1 MYALLISLISSL
13 AVGFYIKQL
22 KISNEKNLFAFVFV
36 NYLTA
41 IVLSFSFFDIT
52 YSNFTFSPAYLLLLV
67 LCGILMPSIFLILNK
82 SLKYSGLARTDIFQR
97 MSLIIPVVL
106 SFQLF
111 GEEISNAKLL
121 AVFVSFI
128 SIILLLYKK
137 STNNGKYSVFYLIS
151 VFLGYGTIDVL
162 FKMIAV
168 HKNLDYTSVLT
179 FIFIICAMVSFIYF
193 WLVKGSLDI
202 KFLYL
207 GIVLGILNFSNIY
220 FYMKA
225 HKLFSESPT
234 LVFVTMNLGVI
245 IGGSLIGKYY
255 FREKLSKSVLLGLF
269 LAVISIILLALV
281 QLKII

>member
-1 MYALLISLISSL
+1 MYALLISLFSSL

-22 KISNEKNLFAFVFV
+22 KISSEKNLFALVLV

-41 IVLSFSFFDIT
+41 IVLSLSFFKVS
-52 YSNFTFSPAYLLLLV
+52 YSHFTFSPFYLVLLL

-97 MSLIIPVVL
+97 MSLIIPVTL

-111 GEEISNAKLL
+111 GEEISNAKSI
-121 AVFVSFI
+121 AIFTSFV

-137 STNNGKYSVFYLIS
+137 STNNGKYSVFYLIC
-151 VFLGYGTIDVL
+151 VFLGYGTIDTL
-162 FKMIAV
+162 FKMIAA
-168 HKNLDYTSVLT
+168 HKSLDYTSALT
-179 FIFIICAMVSFIYF
+179 FIFIICAIVSFIYF
-193 WLVKGSLDI
+193 WFVKGSFDL

-245 IGGSLIGKYY
+245 TGGSLIGRYY
-255 FREKLSKSVLLGLF
+255 FKEKLGKSVLLGIF

>member
-1 MYALLISLISSL
+1 MYALLISLFSSL

-22 KISNEKNLFAFVFV
+22 KISSEKNLFALVLV

-41 IVLSFSFFDIT
+41 IVLSLSFFKVS
-52 YSNFTFSPAYLLLLV
+52 YSHFTFSPFYLVLLL

-97 MSLIIPVVL
+97 MSLIIPVAL

-111 GEEISNAKLL
+111 GEEISNAKSI
-121 AVFVSFI
+121 AIFTSFVSI
-128 SIILLLYKK
+128 MLLLYKK
-137 STNNGKYSVFYLIS
+137 STNNGKYSVFYLIC
-151 VFLGYGTIDVL
+151 VFLGYGTIDTL
-162 FKMIAV
+162 FKMIAA
-168 HKNLDYTSVLT
+168 HKSLDYTSVLT
-179 FIFIICAMVSFIYF
+179 FIFIICAIVSFIYF
-193 WLVKGSLDI
+193 WFVKGSFDL

-245 IGGSLIGKYY
+245 IGGSLIGRYY
-255 FREKLSKSVLLGLF
+255 FKEKLGKSVLLGIF

>member
-1 MYALLISLISSL
+1 MYVLLISLFSSL
-13 AVGFYIKQL
+13 CVGFYIKHL
-22 KISNEKNLFAFVFV
+22 KITSEKNLFAFVLV

-41 IVLSFSFFDIT
+41 IVLSFSFFEVS
-52 YSNFTFSPAYLLLLV
+52 YSYSSFSPNFLLLL
-67 LCGILMPSIFLILNK
+67 LLLGILMPSIFLILNK
-82 SLKYSGLARTDIFQR
+82 SLKHSGLARTDIFQR
-97 MSLIIPVVL
+97 MSLIIPVTL

-111 GEEISNAKLL
+111 GEEMSLAKLTAIL
-121 AVFVSFI
+121 ISFVSI
-128 SIILLLYKK
+128 ALLLYKK
-137 STNNGKYSVFYLIS
+137 STNNGKYSVFYLMSI
-151 VFLGYGTIDVL
+151 FFGYGIIDTL

-168 HKNLDYTSVLT
+168 HKSLNYTSALT
-179 FIFIICAMVSFIYF
+179 FIFIICALVSFIYF
-193 WLVKGSLDI
+193 WLVKGSFDV

-234 LVFVTMNLGVI
+234 LVFITMNLGVI

-255 FREKLSKSVLLGLF
+255 FRERLTKNVLLGIF
-269 LAVISIILLALV
+269 LAMISIILLALI